1 MTARDDAGQ
10 YSWSTGSAST
20 QKSGQAPPGPA
31 TSPTASA
38 ISFLP
43 TVQQRGRVGHLQS
56 PRHRTISWNGVYQD
70 ESAASG
76 PPFQRNGQYGHASHM
91 TLGDGS
97 ASFGLRVLRPR
108 GMQTRFLPRLLFLM
122 VWALRRTRPWARL
135 SGMAVQFGW
144 RLAPVVALV
153 CLFYVSATRVLVS
166 HKRRSAMFCPA
177 PFSIQLP
184 GP

>member
-31 TSPTASA
+31 TSPTTSA

-43 TVQQRGRVGHLQS
+43 TVQQRGSVRHLQA

-91 TLGDGS
+91 TLGGWLRTFRV
-97 ASFGLRVLRPR
+97 ASVTSKGHANQISTTPVISHGL
-108 GMQTRFLPRLLFLM
+108 GIASNQ
-122 VWALRRTRPWARL
+122 
-135 SGMAVQFGW
+135 AVG
-144 RLAPVVALV
+144 
-153 CLFYVSATRVLVS
+153 
-166 HKRRSAMFCPA
+166 
-177 PFSIQLP
+177 
-184 GP
+184 